1 MNEEVTEDST
11 AELIQP
17 QLEAIQAR
25 VLGVLMEKQQTT
37 PDAYPLTLNSLVIG
51 CNQKTSREPVTHY
64 TSGDIQHCL
73 RGLADNSLVHID
85 PSGRADRFAQRLTN
99 ELGIDRA
106 KQALLNVILLRGAQT
121 VHELLT
127 RTQRMHSFDTDQ
139 EVEDILNELCQQSP
153 PMVQRIAKQTG
164 QRDDRFVHLLSGEPD
179 LTAIASKRSQ
189 IHASFS
195 PQSNEQI
202 ETLEGRIT
210 ELEKKVNF
218 LITELDLSVPKSDE

>member
-11 AELIQP
+11 VELIQP

-85 PSGRADRFAQRLTN
+85 PSGRADRFSQRLTN

-106 KQALLNVILLRGAQT
+106 KQALLNVMLLRGAQT

-139 EVEDILNELCQQSP
+139 EVEDILDDLCQQSP

-164 QRDDRFVHLLSGEPD
+164 QRDDRFVHLLCGEPD

-189 IHASFS
+189 NSAPVS
-195 PQSNEQI
+195 PQTNQQI
-202 ETLEGRIT
+202 EALEGRIA
-210 ELEKKVNF
+210 ELEKKV
-218 LITELDLSVPKSDE
+218 ELLLNQLNNMNN

>member
-1 MNEEVTEDST
+1 MNEEVTEDNT

-17 QLEAIQAR
+17 QLEGIQAR

-51 CNQKTSREPVTHY
+51 CNQKTSRDPVTHY

-73 RGLADNSLVHID
+73 RELADNNLVHID

-106 KQALLNVILLRGAQT
+106 KQALLNVMLLRGAQT
-121 VHELLT
+121 THELLT

-139 EVEDILNELCQQSP
+139 EVEAILDELCQQSP

-189 IHASFS
+189 NSVTVS
-195 PQSNEQI
+195 LQSNEQI
-202 ETLEGRIT
+202 EALEGRIA
-210 ELEKKVNF
+210 ELEEKVNF
-218 LITELDLSVPKSDE
+218 LIAELDLSVPNSSE

>member
-1 MNEEVTEDST
+1 MNEEVTEDNT

-25 VLGVLMEKQQTT
+25 LLGVLMEKQQTT

-51 CNQKTSREPVTHY
+51 CNQKTSREPVTNY

-73 RGLADNSLVHID
+73 RQLADNRLIHID

-99 ELGIDRA
+99 ELGIDKA
-106 KQALLNVILLRGAQT
+106 KQALLNVMLLRGAQT

-127 RTQRMHSFDTDQ
+127 RTQRMHSFDNDQ

-153 PMVQRIAKQTG
+153 PMVQRITKQTG
-164 QRDDRFVHLLSGEPD
+164 QRDDRFVHLLCGEPD

-189 IHASFS
+189 ISAPHS
-195 PQSNEQI
+195 PQGNEQI
-202 ETLEGRIT
+202 EALEGRIA
-210 ELEKKVNF
+210 ELEKKVDF
-218 LITELDLSVPKSDE
+218 LITELELKLPQSDQ

>member
-1 MNEEVTEDST
+1 MNEEVAEDNT

-17 QLEAIQAR
+17 QLESIQAR

-73 RGLADNSLVHID
+73 RELADDSLVHID

-99 ELGIDRA
+99 ELGIDKA
-106 KQALLNVILLRGAQT
+106 KQALLNVMLLRGAQT
-121 VHELLT
+121 IHELLT
-127 RTQRMHSFDTDQ
+127 RTQRMYSFDTDQ
-139 EVEDILNELCQQSP
+139 EVEDILDELCQQSP

-164 QRDDRFVHLLSGEPD
+164 QRDERFVHLLCGEPD

-189 IHASFS
+189 THASVS

-202 ETLEGRIT
+202 EALEGRIA
-210 ELEKKVNF
+210 ELEIKVNF
-218 LITELDLSVPKSDE
+218 LIAELDLSAPNSDD

>member
-1 MNEEVTEDST
+1 MNEQVTKDST

-73 RGLADNSLVHID
+73 RELADNSLVHID

-99 ELGIDRA
+99 ELGIDKA
-106 KQALLNVILLRGAQT
+106 KQALLNVMLLRGAQT

-139 EVEDILNELCQQSP
+139 EVEDMLNELCQQSP

-164 QRDDRFVHLLSGEPD
+164 QRDDRFVHLLCGEPD

-189 IHASFS
+189 SNAPSS
-195 PQSNEQI
+195 PQANEQVKA
-202 ETLEGRIT
+202 LEARIA
-210 ELEKKVNF
+210 ELEKKVEF
-218 LITELDLSVPKSDE
+218 LIAELDLAPSNSR

>member
-1 MNEEVTEDST
+1 MNTDMTESNQSD
-11 AELIQP
+11 LIQP

-25 VLGVLMEKQQTT
+25 ILGVLMEKQQTT

-51 CNQKTSREPVTHY
+51 CNQKTSREPVTNY

-106 KQALLNVILLRGAQT
+106 KQALLNVMLLRGAQT

-127 RTQRMHSFDTDQ
+127 RTQRMYSFENDQ
-139 EVEDILNELCQQSP
+139 EVEDLLDELCQQNP
-153 PMVQRIAKQTG
+153 PIVQRIAKQTG
-164 QRDDRFVHLLSGEPD
+164 QREDRFVHLLCGEPD
-179 LTAIASKRSQ
+179 LTAIASKRS
-189 IHASFS
+189 HNSVPVL
-195 PQSNEQI
+195 PQANEQI
-202 ETLEGRIT
+202 EALEGRIT
-210 ELEKKVNF
+210 ELEKKVEF
-218 LITELDLSVPKSDE
+218 LIAELDLSLPNSDE

>member
-1 MNEEVTEDST
+1 MNEEVTADST

-73 RGLADNSLVHID
+73 RELTDNSLVHID
-85 PSGRADRFAQRLTN
+85 PSGRADRFAQRLTK
-99 ELGIDRA
+99 ELGIDKA
-106 KQALLNVILLRGAQT
+106 KQALLNVMLLRGAQT

-127 RTQRMHSFDTDQ
+127 RTQRMYSFDTDQ
-139 EVEDILNELCQQSP
+139 EVEDILDEQCQQSP

-164 QRDDRFVHLLSGEPD
+164 QRDDRFIHLLCGEPD

-189 IHASFS
+189 SNVPFS
-195 PQSNEQI
+195 PQANEQVEAL
-202 ETLEGRIT
+202 ETRIT
-210 ELEKKVNF
+210 ELEKKVEF
-218 LITELDLSVPKSDE
+218 LIAELDITLPQSEQ

>member
-106 KQALLNVILLRGAQT
+106 KQALLNVMLLRGAQT

-189 IHASFS
+189 NSVTVS
-195 PQSNEQI
+195 LQSNEQI
-202 ETLEGRIT
+202 EALEGRIA
-210 ELEKKVNF
+210 ELEEKVNF
-218 LITELDLSVPKSDE
+218 LIAELDLSVPNSGE

>member
-11 AELIQP
+11 VELIQP

-73 RGLADNSLVHID
+73 RELADNSLVHID

-99 ELGIDRA
+99 KLGIDKT
-106 KQALLNVILLRGAQT
+106 KQALLNVMLLRGAQT

-127 RTQRMHSFDTDQ
+127 RTQRMHSFDSDQ
-139 EVEDILNELCQQSP
+139 EVEAILDELCQQNP
-153 PMVQRIAKQTG
+153 PLVQRIAKQTG
-164 QRDDRFVHLLSGEPD
+164 QRDDRFVHLLCGEPD

-189 IHASFS
+189 GNALAS

-202 ETLEGRIT
+202 TALESRIAK
-210 ELEKKVNF
+210 LEKKVEF
-218 LITELDLSVPKSDE
+218 MMAELDLSAPNSDD

>member
-73 RGLADNSLVHID
+73 RELADNNLVHID
-85 PSGRADRFAQRLTN
+85 PSGRADRFAQRLTK
-99 ELGIDRA
+99 ELGIDNA
-106 KQALLNVILLRGAQT
+106 KQALLNVMLLRGAQT

-127 RTQRMHSFDTDQ
+127 RTQRMHSFENDQ
-139 EVEDILNELCQQSP
+139 EVEDILDELCQQSP

-164 QRDDRFVHLLSGEPD
+164 QRDDRFIHLLCGEPD
-179 LTAIASKRSQ
+179 LTAIASNPSQ
-189 IHASFS
+189 SNAPFS
-195 PQSNEQI
+195 PQANEQV
-202 ETLEGRIT
+202 EALEARIA
-210 ELEKKVNF
+210 ELEKKIEF
-218 LITELDLSVPKSDE
+218 LIAELDITLPQSEQ

>member
-1 MNEEVTEDST
+1 MNEEVAEDS
-11 AELIQP
+11 AVELIQP

-51 CNQKTSREPVTHY
+51 CNQKTSREPVTHF

-73 RGLADNSLVHID
+73 RELADNSLVHID

-99 ELGIDRA
+99 ELGIDKA
-106 KQALLNVILLRGAQT
+106 KQALLNVMLLRGAQT

-127 RTQRMHSFDTDQ
+127 RTQRMHSFDDDQ
-139 EVEDILNELCQQSP
+139 EVEDILDELCQQSP

-164 QRDDRFVHLLSGEPD
+164 QRDDRFVHLLCGEPD

-189 IHASFS
+189 NSASVS
-195 PQSNEQI
+195 LQSNEQI
-202 ETLEGRIT
+202 EALEGRIT

-218 LITELDLSVPKSDE
+218 LIAELDLSAPNSDN

>member
-1 MNEEVTEDST
+1 MNEEVTEDNT

-17 QLEAIQAR
+17 QLKAIQAR

-51 CNQKTSREPVTHY
+51 CNQKTSREPVTNF

-73 RGLADNSLVHID
+73 RELADNSLVHID

-106 KQALLNVILLRGAQT
+106 KQALLNVMLLRGAQT

-127 RTQRMHSFDTDQ
+127 RTQRMHSFNNDQ
-139 EVEDILNELCQQSP
+139 EVEDILDELCQQNP

-189 IHASFS
+189 NTVPVS

-202 ETLEGRIT
+202 EALEGRIA
-210 ELEKKVNF
+210 ELEKKVEF
-218 LITELDLSVPKSDE
+218 LITELDLSVPNSDE

>member
-1 MNEEVTEDST
+1 MTEQVTEDST
-11 AELIQP
+11 TELIQP

-73 RGLADNSLVHID
+73 RELADNSLVHID
-85 PSGRADRFAQRLTN
+85 PSGRADRFAQRLTKA
-99 ELGIDRA
+99 LGIDKA
-106 KQALLNVILLRGAQT
+106 KQALLNVMLLRGAQT

-127 RTQRMHSFDTDQ
+127 RTQRMHNFENDQ
-139 EVEDILNELCQQSP
+139 EVEDMLNELCQQSP

-164 QRDDRFVHLLSGEPD
+164 QRDDRFVHLLCGEPD

-189 IHASFS
+189 HNAQVT
-195 PQSNEQI
+195 PQANEKI
-202 ETLEGRIT
+202 EALERKVT
-210 ELEKKVNF
+210 ELENKIEF
-218 LITELDLSVPKSDE
+218 LITELDLSVPTSDK

>member
-1 MNEEVTEDST
+1 MNEQVTKDST

-73 RGLADNSLVHID
+73 RELADNSLVHID
-85 PSGRADRFAQRLTN
+85 PSGRADRFAQRLTK
-99 ELGIDRA
+99 ELGIDKA
-106 KQALLNVILLRGAQT
+106 KQALLNVMLLRGAQT

-139 EVEDILNELCQQSP
+139 EVEDMLNELCQQSP

-164 QRDDRFVHLLSGEPD
+164 QRDDRFVHLLCGEPD

-189 IHASFS
+189 SNAPSS
-195 PQSNEQI
+195 PQANEQVKA
-202 ETLEGRIT
+202 LEARIA
-210 ELEKKVNF
+210 ELEKKVEF
-218 LITELDLSVPKSDE
+218 LIAELDLAPSNSR

>member
-1 MNEEVTEDST
+1 MNEEVTEDNT

-17 QLEAIQAR
+17 QLEGIQAR

-51 CNQKTSREPVTHY
+51 CNQKTSRDPVTHY

-73 RGLADNSLVHID
+73 RELADNNLVHID

-106 KQALLNVILLRGAQT
+106 KQALLNVMLLRGAQT
-121 VHELLT
+121 VHELLN

-139 EVEDILNELCQQSP
+139 EVEDILDELCQQSA

-189 IHASFS
+189 NSVTVS
-195 PQSNEQI
+195 LQSNEQI
-202 ETLEGRIT
+202 EALEGRIA
-210 ELEKKVNF
+210 ELEEKVNF
-218 LITELDLSVPKSDE
+218 LIAELDLSVPNSGE

>member
-1 MNEEVTEDST
+1 MNEEVTEDNT

-17 QLEAIQAR
+17 QLEGIQAR

-51 CNQKTSREPVTHY
+51 CNQKTSRDPVTHY

-73 RGLADNSLVHID
+73 RELADNNLVHID

-106 KQALLNVILLRGAQT
+106 KQALLNVMLLRGAQT

-139 EVEDILNELCQQSP
+139 EVEAILDELCQQSP

-189 IHASFS
+189 NSVTVS
-195 PQSNEQI
+195 LQSNEQI
-202 ETLEGRIT
+202 EALEGRIA
-210 ELEKKVNF
+210 ELEEKVNF
-218 LITELDLSVPKSDE
+218 LIAELDLSVPNSGE

>member
-1 MNEEVTEDST
+1 MNEEVNEDNKT
-11 AELIQP
+11 ELIQP

-51 CNQKTSREPVTHY
+51 CNQKTSREPVTNY

-106 KQALLNVILLRGAQT
+106 KQALLNVMLLRGAQT

-127 RTQRMHSFDTDQ
+127 RTQRMYSFENDQ
-139 EVEDILNELCQQSP
+139 EVEDILDELCQQNP
-153 PMVQRIAKQTG
+153 PMVRRIAKQTG
-164 QRDDRFVHLLSGEPD
+164 QRDDRFVHLLCGEPD
-179 LTAIASKRSQ
+179 LTAIASKRS
-189 IHASFS
+189 HNTVPAL
-195 PQSNEQI
+195 PQANEQI
-202 ETLEGRIT
+202 KALEGRIT
-210 ELEKKVNF
+210 ELEKKVEF
-218 LITELDLSVPKSDE
+218 LIAELDLSLPNSDE

>member
-1 MNEEVTEDST
+1 MNEEVNEDNKT
-11 AELIQP
+11 ELIQP

-37 PDAYPLTLNSLVIG
+37 PESYPLTLNSLVIG
-51 CNQKTSREPVTHY
+51 CNQKTSREPVTNY

-106 KQALLNVILLRGAQT
+106 KQALLNVMLLRGAQT

-127 RTQRMHSFDTDQ
+127 RTQRMYSFENDQ
-139 EVEDILNELCQQSP
+139 EVEDLLDELCQQNP
-153 PMVQRIAKQTG
+153 PIVQRIAKQTG
-164 QRDDRFVHLLSGEPD
+164 QRDDRFVHLLCGEPD
-179 LTAIASKRSQ
+179 LTAIASKRS
-189 IHASFS
+189 HNSVPVL
-195 PQSNEQI
+195 PQANEQL
-202 ETLEGRIT
+202 EALEGRIT
-210 ELEKKVNF
+210 ELEKKVEF
-218 LITELDLSVPKSDE
+218 LITELDLSLPNSDE

>member
-1 MNEEVTEDST
+1 MNEEVTEDNT

-17 QLEAIQAR
+17 QLEGIQAR

-51 CNQKTSREPVTHY
+51 CNQKTSRDPVTNY

-73 RGLADNSLVHID
+73 RELADNNLVHID

-106 KQALLNVILLRGAQT
+106 KQALLNVMLLRGAQT
-121 VHELLT
+121 IHELLT

-139 EVEDILNELCQQSP
+139 EVEDILDELCQQSP

-189 IHASFS
+189 NSVTVS
-195 PQSNEQI
+195 LQSNEQI
-202 ETLEGRIT
+202 EALEGRIA
-210 ELEKKVNF
+210 ELEEKVNF
-218 LITELDLSVPKSDE
+218 LIAELDLSVPNSGE